1 MCRDPVPGQREPRD
15 LELESEWE
23 QTVCLVSGVKCR
35 SRASIRPEV
44 LLTLVFAV
52 TYNDNRGAGSCFR
65 FCRWATGREV
75 RPRPSNKS
83 SRDLL
88 FIFLFF
94 MDAVK
99 SHSVQLD
106 KMSQN
111 VQDKLKPVTPSVAF
125 SETQSY

>member
-1 MCRDPVPGQREPRD
+1 MI
-15 LELESEWE
+15 
-23 QTVCLVSGVKCR
+23 T
-35 SRASIRPEV
+35 EV
-44 LLTLVFAV
+44 LVPALDSV
-52 TYNDNRGAGSCFR
+52 AGPQ
-65 FCRWATGREV
+65 AE
-75 RPRPSNKS
+75 RPSNKS